1 MIPYN
6 QRFLNSP
13 GYGHRSKEVLLP
25 SFRDT
30 VKQRWRGWVN
40 RRIPR
45 DDRRHLDR
53 RSIFI
58 LPTGAGNVFGI
69 LLVVM
74 LLTGI
79 NYQNSLIYLLTF
91 LLGALFVAAM
101 HQTHNNLSGVDVT
114 LLKPGE
120 GFAGDTIVFR
130 VRLQASHDAPAIDV
144 SSDHAAGSSLS
155 VPGNELVDGSI
166 EVPSRERGYLLPDR
180 IRVETRFP
188 FGLLVAWSW
197 LRPATSAIVYPRPIS
212 PAQAPEGAVEGEN
225 VEANQRSQ
233 GQDQV
238 ELRPWREGD
247 ISARVDWKRFSRNGD
262 MVVAD
267 WQGEQGSPQWLDFDS
282 FPGVDHELR
291 LSYLTA
297 LVLERHSAGEPWGL
311 RLPGMTI
318 EPDLG
323 DQHRKTCLQALA
335 TWQRTPPETGA
346 PV

>member
-1 MIPYN
+1 M
-6 QRFLNSP
+6 
-13 GYGHRSKEVLLP
+13 P
-25 SFRDT
+25 SIRDT
-30 VKQRWRGWVN
+30 ARRRWRAWVN

-58 LPTGAGNVFGI
+58 LPTGAGLVFGL

-101 HQTHNNLSGVDVT
+101 HQTHNNLSGVDVA

-130 VRLQASHDAPAIDV
+130 VRLQARHDAPAIDL
-144 SSDHAAGSSLS
+144 SSDAMAGPSLS
-155 VPGNELVDGSI
+155 IPGNELVDGSLEI
-166 EVPSRERGYLLPDR
+166 PSRERGYLLPDR
-180 IRVETRFP
+180 IRIETRFP

-197 LRPATSAIVYPRPIS
+197 LRPATSAIVYPRPIT
-212 PAQAPEGAVEGEN
+212 PIQAPEGATEGES
-225 VEANQRSQ
+225 VEADQRSQ

-247 ISARVDWKRFSRNGD
+247 LSARVDWKRFSRNGD

-267 WQGEQGSPQWLDFDS
+267 WQGEQGSPRWLDFES
-282 FPGVDHELR
+282 FPGADHELR

-297 LVLERHSAGEPWGL
+297 LVLERHNAGEPWGL
-311 RLPGMTI
+311 RLPGLTI
-318 EPDLG
+318 EPDQG
-323 DQHRKTCLQALA
+323 DQHRKACLRALA
-335 TWQRTPPETGA
+335 TWQRTPPERGA
-346 PV
+346 GV

>member
-1 MIPYN
+1 MGPE
-6 QRFLNSP
+6 RLLNSP
-13 GYGHRSKEVLLP
+13 DHGPRSKEVPLP
-25 SFRDT
+25 SITDT
-30 VKQRWRGWVN
+30 VRQRWRAWIN

-45 DDRRHLDR
+45 EDRRHLDR

-58 LPTGAGNVFGI
+58 LPTGAGGVFGL

-91 LLGALFVAAM
+91 VLGALFVAAM

-120 GFAGDTIVFR
+120 GFAGDAIVFHI
-130 VRLQASHDAPAIDV
+130 RLQASHDAPAIDI
-144 SSDHAAGSSLS
+144 SSDVAAAGTSLS
-155 VPGNELVDGSI
+155 VSGNELVDGAI
-166 EVPSRERGYLLPDR
+166 EVQSRERGYLLPDR

-197 LRPATSAIVYPRPIS
+197 LRPATPAIVYPKPIS
-212 PAQAPEGAVEGEN
+212 PIQAPEGAAEGES
-225 VEANQRSQ
+225 VEADQRSQ

-247 ISARVDWKRFSRNGD
+247 LSARVDWKRFSRNGD

-267 WQGEQGSPQWLDFDS
+267 WQGEQGSPQWLDFER
-282 FPGVDHELR
+282 FPGTDHELR

-297 LVLERHSAGEPWGL
+297 LVLERYTAGEPWGL
-311 RLPGMTI
+311 RLPGVTI
-318 EPDLG
+318 EPDQG
-323 DQHRKTCLQALA
+323 DLHRRTCLKALA
-335 TWQRTPPETGA
+335 TWQRTPPEPGVA
-346 PV
+346 V